1 MSDQRDAQLAVG
13 GSGRPAQPAALAS
26 FDESPV
32 ANRPPPL
39 LSVEHLTTGFDIGGQ
54 FLPAVIDVSFHVR
67 PAETLCLVGESGSGK
82 SVTALSI
89 LRLVQRPGR
98 IADGRILFRERD
110 LRSLHERD
118 MQKIRGAEIALIFQE
133 PMTAL
138 NPVFTI
144 GNQIEE
150 TLRVHG
156 RATRRTARQKA
167 IELLEAVSVPE
178 PHKRVRDYPH
188 QLSGGL
194 RQRALIAMSL
204 ACEPALVIAD
214 EPTTALD
221 VTIQAQILDLLRSL
235 QQKMGLALLL
245 ITHDLGVVAEMA
257 DRVAVM
263 YAGRIV
269 EEAGVQ
275 ELFADPRHPYTR
287 GLMASI
293 PGGAPG
299 TRLQA
304 IQGSVPPLGEL
315 PPGCSFTPR
324 CPNRF
329 DPCPTAHPGV
339 TVFLPP
345 GGGSHTSVESGGS
358 HTDFHA
364 ASRGLRVRT
373 EGPHTTRCYLYSDA
387 VEPDVREAERS

>member
-1 MSDQRDAQLAVG
+1 MPS
-13 GSGRPAQPAALAS
+13 AS
-26 FDESPV
+26 
-32 ANRPPPL
+32 AL
-39 LSVEHLTTGFDIGGQ
+39 LSVEHLTTGFDIRGR
-54 FLPAVIDVSFHVR
+54 FIPAVIDVSFHVS
-67 PAETLCLVGESGSGK
+67 AGETLGLVGESGSGK
-82 SVTALSI
+82 SLTALSI
-89 LRLVQRPGR
+89 MRLVQPPGR
-98 IADGRILFRERD
+98 IAEGRLLFKGRD
-110 LRSLHERD
+110 LRSLDERA
-118 MQKIRGAEIALIFQE
+118 MQKTRGAEIALIFQE

-144 GNQIEE
+144 GSQIEE

-156 RATRRTARQKA
+156 RATRQTARRKA
-167 IELLEAVSVPE
+167 IDLLEAVSIPE
-178 PHKRVRDYPH
+178 PQKRVRDYPH

-204 ACEPALVIAD
+204 ACDPVLVIAD

-221 VTIQAQILDLLRSL
+221 VTIQAQILELLRSL
-235 QQKMGLALLL
+235 QQRMGLALIL

-269 EEAGVQ
+269 EEAPVRT
-275 ELFADPRHPYTR
+275 LFADPKHPYTR

-299 TRLQA
+299 TRLRA

-324 CPNRF
+324 CPSRF
-329 DPCPTAHPGV
+329 EPCPTAHPGT
-339 TVFLPP
+339 TVFTGQEQTPAP
-345 GGGSHTSVESGGS
+345 
-358 HTDFHA
+358 DPA
-364 ASRGLRVRT
+364 A
-373 EGPHTTRCYLYSDA
+373 EHTTKCYLYSDA
-387 VEPDVREAERS
+387 VEPDLRRAKGR